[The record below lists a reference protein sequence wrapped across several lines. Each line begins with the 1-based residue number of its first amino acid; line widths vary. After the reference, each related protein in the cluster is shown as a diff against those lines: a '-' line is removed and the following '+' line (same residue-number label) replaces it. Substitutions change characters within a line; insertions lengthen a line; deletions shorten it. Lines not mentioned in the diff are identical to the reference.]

1 MKSMTGYGH
10 KEKESQD
17 FSLSIDIKSYNNR
30 FLEIFDNL
38 NDSLKEYEMEINNR
52 IKAICSRG
60 HIEVNV
66 KLKTLRS
73 NQSIKVD
80 EIALKQYKETLDLI
94 NKTLETK
101 INVSY
106 SDLCQIDGLIS
117 FEENGNSTF
126 TKELFFETFDE
137 ALAIFDKSRK
147 KEGQNTKKDL
157 EAKLFEFSKGLDF
170 IKSMSSK
177 LEDKLK
183 KMLLERFDELL
194 KDNGYDEGRFLQE
207 VATLLMKYTIN
218 EEVVRLES
226 HLKEFKRLL
235 KQDGNVGK
243 KFDFICQEINREINT
258 IGSKSNLV
266 EISQTVVTMKDC
278 LENIREQSKNLE

>member
-30 FLEIFDNL
+30 FLEIFDNI

-52 IKAICSRG
+52 IKTICNRG

-66 KLKTLRS
+66 KLKTLKS

-80 EIALKQYKETLDLI
+80 EIALKQYKETFDLI

-101 INVSY
+101 INVNY

-117 FEENGNSTF
+117 FEDKGDSTL
-126 TKELFFETFDE
+126 TKEVFFETFDE
-137 ALAIFDKSRK
+137 ALAIFDESRK
-147 KEGQNTKKDL
+147 KEGQNTAKDL
-157 EAKLFEFSKGLDF
+157 EEKLSEFSKGLDL
-170 IKSMSSK
+170 IKAMSSK

-183 KMLLERFDELL
+183 KMLIERFDELL
-194 KDNGYDEGRFLQE
+194 KDKGYDEGRFLQE

-218 EEVVRLES
+218 EELVRLES
-226 HLKEFKRLL
+226 HLQEFKRLL
-235 KQDGNVGK
+235 EQDGSVGK
-243 KFDFICQEINREINT
+243 KFDFICQEMNREINT

-266 EISQTVVTMKDC
+266 EISQSVVIMKDC

>member
-10 KEKESQD
+10 KEKESHD

-30 FLEIFDNL
+30 FLEIFDNI
-38 NDSLKEYEMEINNR
+38 NDNLKEYEMEINNR
-52 IKAICSRG
+52 IKTICNRG

-66 KLKTLRS
+66 KLKTLKS

-80 EIALKQYKETLDLI
+80 EIALKQYKETFELI

-101 INVSY
+101 ININY

-117 FEENGNSTF
+117 IEDKGDSTL
-126 TKELFFETFDE
+126 TKEVFFETFDE
-137 ALAIFDKSRK
+137 ALAIFDESRK

-157 EAKLFEFSKGLDF
+157 EEKLSEFSKGLDL
-170 IKSMSSK
+170 IKEMSSK

-183 KMLLERFDELL
+183 KMLIERFDELL
-194 KDNGYDEGRFLQE
+194 KDKGYDEGRFLQE

-218 EEVVRLES
+218 EELVRLES
-226 HLKEFKRLL
+226 HLQEFKRLL
-235 KQDGNVGK
+235 EQDGSVGK
-243 KFDFICQEINREINT
+243 KFDFICQEMNREINT

-266 EISQTVVTMKDC
+266 EISQSVVIMKDC